1 MKIFLICL
9 TLLLVTAAQPV
20 LGSDWAQFQR
30 DVYNTGVTADRAPIT
45 DPMNSTLSW
54 EYKLGANVDS
64 APIVAGDMMYALV
77 GNNHIY
83 AFNRI
88 TGELVWEESTSGSLG
103 FLIGN
108 AAVGNGIVFVPT
120 TNGQIFAFDAETGD
134 LKWNKTVS
142 SKQLDT
148 PIVYSDGK
156 IYFGEAMGGRNY
168 YCLDEDGNEVWS
180 RTATTQESSQ
190 GSYYWAGAAVIGN
203 NLVYGDND
211 GYIVSVNKD
220 TGTDIAEI
228 NVSEE
233 FGVDCKEIRSSILYV
248 EDLGRVYFTS
258 TGGYCFALG
267 FNPADGT
274 FKTSDKHSANIAYA
288 STTTP
293 AYYNGRVYIGSG
305 EIMKANGNGVYCLD
319 ADLTGVIWNYPVG
332 GTGIV
337 QSSPALSTYYD
348 DGDGEVYIYFTVN
361 AKPIG
366 GVYCLKDLPDS
377 TSPELVW
384 SYVESGK
391 TDFSLP
397 GVAISDGWVYY
408 GTDNKYIFGLTTPD
422 SQVPEAPTADFSAT
436 PVSGDAPLTVSFADL
451 STGDGITTWAW
462 DFENDGNV
470 DSTEQNP
477 SYTYSDAGT
486 YTVSLTVTGE
496 GGSDSEEKADYISVS
511 ESSAPVE
518 PVAAFAADVTSGTA
532 PLTVNF
538 TDQSTGS
545 PIAWAWDF
553 DNDGNV
559 DSSEQNPSYTYS
571 DAGSYTVNL
580 TVTNEAGSN
589 SAVETDYITVS
600 ESSTPT
606 EPEPVAAFA
615 ADVTS
620 GTAPLTVN
628 FTDQSTGSPT
638 SWEWDFDNDGNVD
651 STEQNPSYTYSDAGI
666 YTVKLTVSNEN
677 GSDVLE
683 ILEMITVKETVVSED
698 AWYQFHKDAQH
709 SGYSSSDAPDSA
721 NLAWIAEPLN
731 DTYSLVPSSSV
742 VIAEGM
748 VFGLCN
754 GPVDEYGNPLTS
766 EGQLVA
772 FDEETGEEIWNVT
785 VMAPEWGSWSC
796 PAYDDGKVFA
806 SAGKNTYCVNA
817 STGDIIWTFQ
827 NPSELASCNGGPSIG
842 DGKVFASDWDGGN
855 YYCLD
860 ENTGELLW
868 TFKIDGLYAQSTPAY
883 KDDRVYLSGWTTVNA
898 VYCVNATTGE
908 LIWENEELSSNP
920 CGSIT
925 VTEEGL
931 YLSIYSFGTE
941 DGFYKLDLTDG
952 HEIWGRPDIPPTDS
966 TPAVVNG
973 KVYLSAGTAGYSDL
987 NTYCLNASDGKTI
1000 WVTDSSENIGDW
1012 VCSPA
1017 VADGK
1022 VFTGG
1027 AAEGLFTGS
1036 STLYAFDAE
1045 TGAVVWSYKGCGG
1058 SPAVADDMVFS
1069 TGSGKLYAFKEAE
1082 VLLPEAKFSS
1092 NVSSGEAPLTV
1103 GFTDESTGEGITAW
1117 EWDFD
1122 NDGTVDSTEQ
1132 NPIHT
1137 YDNAGSYTVNL
1148 TVTSAEGI
1156 DSEVKMDYINVSES
1170 STPGEPEPVAAFI
1183 ANVTSGTAP
1192 LTVNFTDQS
1201 TGSPTSWEWDFD
1213 NDGNVDSTEQNPSYT
1228 YSDAGSY
1235 TVNLTVTNA
1244 EGSNS
1249 EVKTEYITVEE
1260 ASSGSQ
1266 NGSSSVSLNVT
1277 IVPVISLEVSPSALD
1292 FGELY
1297 PGKTS
1302 ELQYLTLKNRGS
1314 CDINV
1319 TAVVC
1324 DCSAEDELFSQG
1336 LLLDSQLWNN
1346 YWKVVGK
1353 NSQENTS
1360 VALQVPADYAGSGNK
1375 KGTITFWAEAAE

>member
-1 MKIFLICL
+1 MNKHTLKIFLICL

-54 EYKLGANVDS
+54 EYKLGGNVDS
-64 APIVAGDMMYALV
+64 APIVAGDMIYSVA

-83 AFNRI
+83 AFNRT

-120 TNGQIFAFDAETGD
+120 SNGQIFAFDAETGSQ
-134 LKWNKTVS
+134 KWNKALN

-168 YCLDEDGNEVWS
+168 YCLDENGNEVWS
-180 RTATTQESSQ
+180 RTATTQENSQ
-190 GSYYWAGAAVIGN
+190 GSYYWAGAAVIGDY
-203 NLVYGDND
+203 LVYGDND
-211 GYIVSVNKD
+211 GHIVSVNKD

-248 EDLGRVYFTS
+248 EDPGRVYFTS

-274 FKTSDKHSANIAYA
+274 FNTSDKHSVNIAYA

-293 AYYNGRVYIGSG
+293 AYYNGRIYIGSG
-305 EIMKANGNGVYCLD
+305 EIMKSNGNGVYCLD

-337 QSSPALSTYYD
+337 QSSPAISTYYD
-348 DGDGEVYIYFTVN
+348 NGDGEVYIYFTVN

-384 SYVESGK
+384 SYIESGK

-422 SQVPEAPTADFSAT
+422 SQVPEAPTADFSAS
-436 PVSGDAPLTVSFADL
+436 PVSGDAPLTVSFTDL
-451 STGDGITTWAW
+451 STGDGITAWAW
-462 DFENDGNV
+462 DFDNDENV

-477 SYTYSDAGT
+477 SYTYSNAGT
-486 YTVSLTVTGE
+486 YAVSLKVTGE
-496 GGSDSEEKADYISVS
+496 GGSDSEVKA
-511 ESSAPVE
+511 
-518 PVAAFAADVTSGTA
+518 
-532 PLTVNF
+532 
-538 TDQSTGS
+538 
-545 PIAWAWDF
+545 
-553 DNDGNV
+553 
-559 DSSEQNPSYTYS
+559 
-571 DAGSYTVNL
+571 
-580 TVTNEAGSN
+580 
-589 SAVETDYITVS
+589 DYITVS
-600 ESSTPT
+600 ESSTPV
-606 EPEPVAAFA
+606 EPVAAFA

-638 SWEWDFDNDGNVD
+638 SWAWDFDNDGNMD
-651 STEQNPSYTYSDAGI
+651 STEQNPNHTYSDAGSYAVNLTVTNEDGSDSELKTDYI
-666 YTVKLTVSNEN
+666 TVSESSTPVEPVAAFAADVASGTAPLTVNFTDQSTGSPTSWAWDFDNDGNDDSSEQSPSYTYNDTGSYTVKLTVSNEN
-677 GSDVLE
+677 GSDALE
-683 ILEMITVKETVVSED
+683 ISGMITVKEIVISED
-698 AWYQFHKDAQH
+698 TWYQFHKDAQH

-721 NLAWIAEPLN
+721 NLAWIAGPLN

-754 GPVDEYGNPLTS
+754 GAVDDYGNPLTS

-796 PAYDDGKVFA
+796 PAYNDGKVFA

-817 STGDIIWTFQ
+817 STGDILWTFQ
-827 NPSELASCNGGPSIG
+827 NPSELASCNGGPAIG

-868 TFKIDGLYAQSTPAY
+868 TFKVDGLYAQSTPAY
-883 KDDRVYLSGWTTVNA
+883 KEDRVYLSGWTTVNA

-908 LIWENEELSSNP
+908 LIWENDELSSNP

-925 VTEEGL
+925 VTDEGL

-941 DGFYKLDLTDG
+941 DGFYKLDLNDG

-1036 STLYAFDAE
+1036 STLYAFDAK
-1045 TGAVVWSYKGCGG
+1045 TGTVIWSYKGCGG
-1058 SPAVADDMVFS
+1058 SPAIADDMVFS

-1082 VLLPEAKFSS
+1082 VPLPEANFSS

-1103 GFTDESTGEGITAW
+1103 GFTDESTGEGITDWA
-1117 EWDFD
+1117 WDF
-1122 NDGTVDSTEQ
+1122 E
-1132 NPIHT
+1132 
-1137 YDNAGSYTVNL
+1137 
-1148 TVTSAEGI
+1148 
-1156 DSEVKMDYINVSES
+1156 
-1170 STPGEPEPVAAFI
+1170 
-1183 ANVTSGTAP
+1183 
-1192 LTVNFTDQS
+1192 
-1201 TGSPTSWEWDFD
+1201 
-1213 NDGNVDSTEQNPSYT
+1213 NDGNVDSTEQNPVHTYT
-1228 YSDAGSY
+1228 ADGNY
-1235 TVNLTVTNA
+1235 TVNLTVTSA
-1244 EGSNS
+1244 AGSDL
-1249 EVKTEYITVEE
+1249 EVKTDYITVEE

-1266 NGSSSVSLNVT
+1266 NGSSNVSLNVT

-1302 ELQYLTLKNRGS
+1302 ELQNLTLKNRGT
-1314 CDINV
+1314 CDVNV
-1319 TAVVC
+1319 TAIVC
-1324 DCSAEDELFSQG
+1324 DYSAGDELFSQG
-1336 LLLDSQLWNN
+1336 LLLDSQIWNN

-1360 VALQVPADYAGSGNK
+1360 VALKVPADYAGSGNK

>member
-1 MKIFLICL
+1 MKL
-9 TLLLVTAAQPV
+9 TRKKFTGNLLRSLAVLLLFSLVVCTAAGEELYFEPQEAV
-20 LGSDWAQFQR
+20 FSDTGSVASLSLYLDQAPSGLAGYKLNLSISDPSVAQI
-30 DVYNTGVTADRAPIT
+30 TGVEFPSWSGINNSSSLPADLVQIKAVDLEEKINAGDLDVFLGTVTVESLASGEANLTVSVDRLDDDSENTISVTVREAKLTSGTTSENPVVSIL
-45 DPMNSTLSW
+45 PAESTLSSGASQVFEIRADKFTEGISGYDFNLTLENPAVGKFTSV
-54 EYKLGANVDS
+54 EYPSWVGLSENSSMPNTSIKVKAVDTNDVVKAGDENVLLANVTF
-64 APIVAGDMMYALV
+64 VAETPGESEISLT
-77 GNNHIY
+77 
-83 AFNRI
+83 FNRLDDDSGSNI
-88 TGELVWEESTSGSLG
+88 NAATEASSIKVQGSSTLPVAKFTATPTSG
-103 FLIGN
+103 
-108 AAVGNGIVFVPT
+108 
-120 TNGQIFAFDAETGD
+120 
-134 LKWNKTVS
+134 
-142 SKQLDT
+142 
-148 PIVYSDGK
+148 
-156 IYFGEAMGGRNY
+156 
-168 YCLDEDGNEVWS
+168 
-180 RTATTQESSQ
+180 
-190 GSYYWAGAAVIGN
+190 
-203 NLVYGDND
+203 
-211 GYIVSVNKD
+211 
-220 TGTDIAEI
+220 
-228 NVSEE
+228 
-233 FGVDCKEIRSSILYV
+233 
-248 EDLGRVYFTS
+248 
-258 TGGYCFALG
+258 
-267 FNPADGT
+267 
-274 FKTSDKHSANIAYA
+274 
-288 STTTP
+288 
-293 AYYNGRVYIGSG
+293 
-305 EIMKANGNGVYCLD
+305 
-319 ADLTGVIWNYPVG
+319 
-332 GTGIV
+332 
-337 QSSPALSTYYD
+337 
-348 DGDGEVYIYFTVN
+348 
-361 AKPIG
+361 
-366 GVYCLKDLPDS
+366 DS
-377 TSPELVW
+377 
-384 SYVESGK
+384 
-391 TDFSLP
+391 
-397 GVAISDGWVYY
+397 
-408 GTDNKYIFGLTTPD
+408 
-422 SQVPEAPTADFSAT
+422 
-436 PVSGDAPLTVSFADL
+436 PLTV
-451 STGDGITTWAW
+451 
-462 DFENDGNV
+462 
-470 DSTEQNP
+470 Q
-477 SYTYSDAGT
+477 
-486 YTVSLTVTGE
+486 
-496 GGSDSEEKADYISVS
+496 
-511 ESSAPVE
+511 
-518 PVAAFAADVTSGTA
+518 
-532 PLTVNF
+532 F
-538 TDQSTGS
+538 TD
-545 PIAWAWDF
+545 
-553 DNDGNV
+553 
-559 DSSEQNPSYTYS
+559 E
-571 DAGSYTVNL
+571 
-580 TVTNEAGSN
+580 
-589 SAVETDYITVS
+589 
-600 ESSTPT
+600 
-606 EPEPVAAFA
+606 
-615 ADVTS
+615 
-620 GTAPLTVN
+620 
-628 FTDQSTGSPT
+628 STGSPT
-638 SWEWDFDNDGNVD
+638 AWAWDFDNDGNVD

-731 DTYSLVPSSSV
+731 NTYSLVPSSSV

-1045 TGAVVWSYKGCGG
+1045 TGAVIWSYKGCGG

-1122 NDGTVDSTEQ
+1122 NDGNVDSTEQ
-1132 NPIHT
+1132 NPVHT

-1148 TVTSAEGI
+1148 TVTSAEGS

-1213 NDGNVDSTEQNPSYT
+1213 NDGNVDSTEQNPVHTYTAAGNYTVSLTVTNAEGSDSEVKADYITVSEASTPVEPEPVAAFTADVTSGTAPLTVNFTDQSTGSPTAWAWDFDNDGNVDSTEQNPSYT
-1228 YSDAGSY
+1228 YNDAGSY

-1375 KGTITFWAEAAE
+1375 KGSITFWAEAAE